1 MKKKILITLLTFF
14 LSNCGFKV
22 INYSDLVKYNITEIK
37 LLGDK
42 SINHK
47 IKSKLTYRTSVPQER
62 KINLA
67 IETTK
72 NKSIKEKNSK
82 NEITKYNVSITST
95 VKVMDSMQENIF
107 NLRITKIGDYSVG
120 ERHANT
126 LENEKNVLKDIT
138 NQIADDIF
146 RQISLK
152 LNDL

>member
-1 MKKKILITLLTFF
+1 MKKIILITLLTFF
-14 LSNCGFKV
+14 LNNCGFKV

-47 IKSKLTYRTSVPQER
+47 IKSKLMYRTSVPQER
-62 KINLA
+62 KINLV

-72 NKSIKEKNSK
+72 NKSIKEKNSR
-82 NEITKYNVSITST
+82 NEITKYNVSISST
-95 VKVMDSMQENIF
+95 VKVMNTMQENIF
-107 NLRITKIGDYSVG
+107 NLQITKIGDYTVG
-120 ERHANT
+120 DRHANT

-138 NQIADDIF
+138 NQIADDVF